1 MKFSI
6 AGSGNVAWHF
16 AEMLTKG
23 GHLLLQ
29 VYARNKD
36 AAYELANEHGA
47 SVIEGPQ
54 TFSAENDF
62 VLLAVSDN
70 SIAEVSVLMPQ
81 NIFTVHTSGA
91 GDINLLSQERRGVI
105 WPVQSLVKGKETN
118 YARIPFLIEASDK
131 ESEAMLQI
139 MMKNIAGNVV
149 LADSSKRLQAHTAA
163 VFANN
168 FTNALYTIAEE
179 ILHRNHLP
187 DDLLVPLIEG
197 HIEKLHQFPAA
208 ELQTGPARRNDQKT
222 IDQHLKQLAANPEQA
237 ELYRML
243 SDYITQK
250 FYGKKL

>member
-16 AEMLTKG
+16 AEMLTNG
-23 GHLLLQ
+23 GHKLLQ
-29 VYARNKD
+29 VYARNRD
-36 AAYELANEHGA
+36 AAEELAEMHNAEIIIH
-47 SVIEGPQ
+47 PKD
-54 TFSAENDF
+54 FSEENDF
-62 VLLAVSDN
+62 VLVAVSDN
-70 SIAEVSVLMPQ
+70 VITEVSAQMPR

-91 GDINLLSQERRGVI
+91 GDIGLLLQDKRGVV

-118 YARIPFLIEASDK
+118 YTRIPFLIEASDK
-131 ESEAMLQI
+131 EGEAILQVV
-139 MMKNIAGNVV
+139 MKNIAGNVV
-149 LADSSKRLQAHTAA
+149 IADSAKRLQAHTAA

-179 ILHRNHLP
+179 LLHRNHLP

-222 IDQHLKQLAANPEQA
+222 IDEHLKQLAAQPEQA
-237 ELYRML
+237 EVYRIL

-250 FYGKKL
+250 FYGKEL